1 MHTKHTILSQK
12 ESNLLENLIVKYG
25 VFVNFQQIYFELK
38 KDLSRQEIRNL
49 VSKLSKNGWL
59 VRIKKGL
66 YCIADLTSRGFIGAS
81 SLIIAQLLNQNS
93 YISCEAALQH
103 RNMFDQYLRTITSV
117 SLKAQRMTKIQD
129 INYRFIKAGKKL
141 FYGWEKERVEGK
153 IIKIASV
160 EKAILD
166 ILHFN
171 RNIYSADLVLEKLK
185 EHKRDFNWEK
195 LNQCSQKQSITV
207 VRILGFLLDKIG
219 EDSSFL
225 HGLIE
230 KNKGSSY
237 MTKDSRIFNGKWR
250 LYYHKHFC

>member
-12 ESNLLENLIVKYG
+12 ESNLLQNLIIKYG
-25 VFVNFQQIYFELK
+25 VFVNFQQIYLELK
-38 KDLSRQEIRNL
+38 KDLSRQEMRNL
-49 VSKLSKNGWL
+49 VSKLSCNGWL

-81 SLIIAQLLNQNS
+81 NLIIAQVLNQNS

-103 RNMFDQYLRTITSV
+103 RNMFDQYLKIIASI
-117 SLKAQRMTKIQD
+117 SLKAQRIVKVQD
-129 INYRFIKAGKKL
+129 INYRFIKTGKKL
-141 FYGWEKERVEGK
+141 FYGWEEARVEGK
-153 IIKIASV
+153 IIKIASA

-171 RNIYSADLVLEKLK
+171 RNIYSVDLVLEKLQ
-185 EHKRDFNWEK
+185 EHTRDFNWEK
-195 LNQCSQKQSITV
+195 LNQYSQKQSITV
-207 VRILGFLLDKIG
+207 IRILGFLLDKIKA
-219 EDSSFL
+219 DSSFL
-225 HGLIE
+225 HSLVK

-237 MTKDSRIFNGKWR
+237 MIKDSRIFNAKWR